1 MNLWWIF
8 IAPVSSTDTANT
20 SIKCLNG
27 DSYGTWEKVNAW
39 MEMTASGL
47 STAYNLGEV
56 IRMFLDA
63 NSCNRDGTGTQ
74 EVMMT
79 FFLTYKTKQEHNAD
93 CQPTDIKSTLYK
105 DGPPGQL
112 VRNAY
117 SLFWAVM
124 KYVRKDTCYEGPLRS
139 VPIGRQAEM
148 FGDLVNCALSQT
160 KPLRRAMKDLFSMSY
175 KEALVQIS
183 IELSKV
189 ALLKN
194 FGQATDPEGK
204 RASVA
209 TKASTYNLN
218 FDDMKNTCPLA
229 PQQGD
234 SVAQQEVECLETSVD
249 KYVTKT
255 IEYAGYVTV
264 GLNWVVQKLG
274 NYCQKI
280 TPPKR
285 K

>member
-20 SIKCLNG
+20 SIKCLKG

-79 FFLTYKTKQEHNAD
+79 FFLTYKTKQEHHAE

-124 KYVRKDTCYEGPLRS
+124 KYVHKDTCYEGPLRS
-139 VPIGRQAEM
+139 VPIGRQAET

-194 FGQATDPEGK
+194 FGQATDPEGIE
-204 RASVA
+204 ASA
-209 TKASTYNLN
+209 EKTASDYNLN
-218 FDDMKNTCPLA
+218 FDKIKTEVSCAADLPQGKCLA
-229 PQQGD
+229 S
-234 SVAQQEVECLETSVD
+234 SVE